1 MPGRITGN
9 GTDEDPIRTDCSQC
23 RPRAGG
29 TIPLKDGKCI
39 ACGREYPQKES
50 DTVAYSA
57 WICELIGVC
66 KRWEAAS
73 LKRLTEVRAECKDD
87 VLAER
92 ERCAKIVYA
101 VLDEALA
108 DMKQPGLDIYYTFVD
123 IANVIAARI
132 REGT

>member
-9 GTDEDPIRTDCSQC
+9 GTVEDPIRTEGLDDLQ
-23 RPRAGG
+23 PRFMVVS
-29 TIPLKDGKCI
+29 PKM
-39 ACGREYPQKES
+39 KEGL
-50 DTVAYSA
+50 
-57 WICELIGVC
+57 E
-66 KRWEAAS
+66 
-73 LKRLTEVRAECKDD
+73 